1 MGWLRASLQPPFHEP
16 PRLINQILE
25 LPILQKISDK
35 NRHRTRLT
43 SVIWIL
49 LIAAIFASAVLT
61 QRSLSR
67 LADSREVITQSL
79 LINKALNSMMSQMLD
94 AETGQRGFL
103 LSGRAPYLQP
113 YYTALAQVRQSR
125 ATLGSA
131 LSQDSTALGPLD
143 VLDKAI
149 AAKLQDL
156 DHAVSLKSEG
166 RSDEAV
172 LLILTDSGN
181 QTMNA
186 VRTAV
191 RSLEADQV
199 RRTNQL
205 QAEIEKEIGN
215 YFLALGVSVFVNV
228 FLLVGLVQ
236 RFRNASTQRDTAQ
249 QVVDERNVELS
260 RLLAAAATRNA
271 QVQGLSELSRFLQSC
286 ADIKEAAGLLKQHLP
301 PLMRAASGSLYLA
314 ADGQDTLRQAFIWG
328 DKSFVEFFEPNEC
341 WAARLRQPFRQ
352 PFETGTASCAHLQS
366 SYASVNNNNIQC
378 LPLMAYGELLG
389 IVVLEGDVV
398 NDPQESLEIEGS
410 RRFALEQVG
419 LSIGNLKLR
428 ESLRQASIRDV
439 LTGLYNRRFFDE
451 SSQREVLRAQRQ
463 QSKGDYDG
471 LALMMIDIDN
481 FKRFNDQHGHEIGDV
496 VLREVAQVLQSQTRG
511 SDVAARFGGEEFTIV
526 LADITDQL
534 ALERAERVRK
544 AVEDLVL
551 RPSGKDVGSI
561 TISIGLAQ
569 FPKHGTSVEA
579 LLLAADK
586 ALYEAKNSGRNRVVV
601 AT

>member
-1 MGWLRASLQPPFHEP
+1 MQTVP
-16 PRLINQILE
+16 
-25 LPILQKISDK
+25 DK
-35 NRHRTRLT
+35 QRHRKRLT
-43 SVIWIL
+43 SAIWVLLFGAIL
-49 LIAAIFASAVLT
+49 ATAVLT
-61 QRSLSR
+61 QRSLAR
-67 LADSREVITQSL
+67 LADSRVAIAHSL
-79 LINKALNSMMSQMLD
+79 LINKALNSIMSQMFD

-113 YYTALAQVRQSR
+113 YYTALAQVRLSR
-125 ATLGSA
+125 VALGNA
-131 LSQDSTALGPLD
+131 LSQDSSAIAPLD

-186 VRTAV
+186 VRAAV
-191 RSLEADQV
+191 RSLESDQV
-199 RRTNQL
+199 RQANQL
-205 QAEIEKEIGN
+205 QVEFEKEIGN
-215 YFLALGVSVFVNV
+215 YYLALGVSILVNV
-228 FLLVGLVQ
+228 LLLAGLVL
-236 RFRNASTQRDTAQ
+236 RFRNASTQRDAAQ
-249 QVVDERNVELS
+249 LVVDERNVELS
-260 RLLAAAATRNA
+260 RLLEEAANRNA
-271 QVQGLSELSRFLQSC
+271 QVQGLSEVSRFLQSC
-286 ADIKEAAGLLKQHLP
+286 ADIDEAAGLLKQHLP
-301 PLMRAASGSLYLA
+301 PLMRAANGSLYLST
-314 ADGQDTLRQAFIWG
+314 DGQDTLRQAFTWG
-328 DKSFVEFFEPNEC
+328 DKSFVEFFEPDEC

-352 PFETGTASCAHLQS
+352 PFETGTASCGHLQS
-366 SYASVNNNNIQC
+366 VSASANNKNNIQC

-389 IVVLEGDVV
+389 IVVLEADLVE
-398 NDPQESLEIEGS
+398 DSQQSLEIEGS

-451 SSQREVLRAQRQ
+451 STQREVLRAQRQ
-463 QSKGDYDG
+463 QSKGDYAG
-471 LALMMIDIDN
+471 LTLMMIDIDH
-481 FKRFNDQHGHEIGDV
+481 FKKFNDQHGHEVGDV

-526 LADITDQL
+526 LPDITEQL
-534 ALERAERVRK
+534 AMERAQRVRK
-544 AVEDLVL
+544 AVEGLLL

-561 TISIGLAQ
+561 TISIGLSH
-569 FPKHGTSVEA
+569 FPGHGTSVEA

-586 ALYEAKNSGRNRVVV
+586 ALYEAKNSGRNKVVV

>member
-1 MGWLRASLQPPFHEP
+1 MQTVP
-16 PRLINQILE
+16 
-25 LPILQKISDK
+25 DK
-35 NRHRTRLT
+35 QRHRKRLT
-43 SVIWIL
+43 SAIWVLLLGAIL
-49 LIAAIFASAVLT
+49 ATAVLT
-61 QRSLSR
+61 QRSLAR
-67 LADSREVITQSL
+67 LADSRVAIAHSL
-79 LINKALNSMMSQMLD
+79 LINKALNSIMSQMFD

-113 YYTALAQVRQSR
+113 YYTALAQVRLSR
-125 ATLGSA
+125 VALGNA
-131 LSQDSTALGPLD
+131 LSQDSSAIAPLD

-186 VRTAV
+186 VRAAV
-191 RSLEADQV
+191 RSLESDQV
-199 RRTNQL
+199 RQANQL
-205 QAEIEKEIGN
+205 QVEFEKEIGN
-215 YFLALGVSVFVNV
+215 YYLALGVSILVNV
-228 FLLVGLVQ
+228 LLLAGLVL
-236 RFRNASTQRDTAQ
+236 RFRNASTQRDAAQ
-249 QVVDERNVELS
+249 LVVDERNVELS
-260 RLLAAAATRNA
+260 RLLEEAANRNA
-271 QVQGLSELSRFLQSC
+271 QVQGLSEVSRFLQSC
-286 ADIKEAAGLLKQHLP
+286 ADIDEAAGLLKQHLP
-301 PLMRAASGSLYLA
+301 PLMRAANGSLYLST
-314 ADGQDTLRQAFIWG
+314 DGQDTLRQAFTWG
-328 DKSFVEFFEPNEC
+328 DKSFVEFFEPDEC

-352 PFETGTASCAHLQS
+352 PFETGTASCGHLQS
-366 SYASVNNNNIQC
+366 VSASANNKNNIQC

-389 IVVLEGDVV
+389 IVVLEADLVE
-398 NDPQESLEIEGS
+398 DSQQSLEIEGS

-451 SSQREVLRAQRQ
+451 STQREVLRAQRQ
-463 QSKGDYDG
+463 QSKGDYAG
-471 LALMMIDIDN
+471 LTLMMIDIDH
-481 FKRFNDQHGHEIGDV
+481 FKKFNDQHGHEVGDV

-526 LADITDQL
+526 LPDITEQL
-534 ALERAERVRK
+534 AMERAQRVRK
-544 AVEDLVL
+544 AVEGLLL

-561 TISIGLAQ
+561 TISIGLSH
-569 FPKHGTSVEA
+569 FPGHGTSVEA

-586 ALYEAKNSGRNRVVV
+586 ALYEAKNSGRNKVVV

>member
-1 MGWLRASLQPPFHEP
+1 
-16 PRLINQILE
+16 
-25 LPILQKISDK
+25 
-35 NRHRTRLT
+35 LT
-43 SVIWIL
+43 SAIWVLLVGAIL
-49 LIAAIFASAVLT
+49 ATAVLT

-67 LADSREVITQSL
+67 LADSREVISQSL

-113 YYTALAQVRQSR
+113 YYTALAQVRLSR
-125 ATLGSA
+125 ATLGGA
-131 LSQDSTALGPLD
+131 LSHDPSAIASLD

-191 RSLEADQV
+191 RSLESDQV
-199 RRTNQL
+199 RHTNQL
-205 QAEIEKEIGN
+205 EAGIEKEIGN
-215 YFLALGVSVFVNV
+215 YYLALGASILVNV
-228 FLLVGLVQ
+228 FLLAGLAQ
-236 RFRNASTQRDTAQ
+236 RFRNASLQRDSAQ

-286 ADIKEAAGLLKQHLP
+286 ADVGEAAGLLKQHLP

-314 ADGQDTLRQAFIWG
+314 ADGQDTLRQAFTWG
-328 DKSFVEFFEPNEC
+328 DKSFVESFEPNEC

-366 SYASVNNNNIQC
+366 AYAVANNNNNIQC

-389 IVVLEGDVV
+389 TVVLEGDVV
-398 NDPQESLEIEGS
+398 NDSHESLEIDGS

-451 SSQREVLRAQRQ
+451 SSQHEVMRAQRK
-463 QSKGDYDG
+463 QSKGDYPG
-471 LALMMIDIDN
+471 LALMMIDIDH
-481 FKRFNDQHGHEIGDV
+481 FKKFNDQHGHEVGDL
-496 VLREVAQVLQSQTRG
+496 VLREVAQVLQSHTRG

-526 LADITDQL
+526 LADITDEL
-534 ALERAERVRK
+534 ALDRAERVRK
-544 AVEDLVL
+544 AVEGLVL

>member
-1 MGWLRASLQPPFHEP
+1 M
-16 PRLINQILE
+16 
-25 LPILQKISDK
+25 
-35 NRHRTRLT
+35 
-43 SVIWIL
+43 L
-49 LIAAIFASAVLT
+49 LIAAIFATAVLT

-67 LADSREVITQSL
+67 LSDSREVITHSL
-79 LINKALNSMMSQMLD
+79 LINKALNSLMSQMLD

-113 YYTALAQVRQSR
+113 YYTALGQVRQSR
-125 ATLGSA
+125 ATLGGA
-131 LSQDSTALGPLD
+131 LSQDASALAQLD
-143 VLDKAI
+143 ALDKAI

-172 LLILTDSGN
+172 LMILSDSGN

-191 RSLEADQV
+191 RNLEADQV
-199 RRTNQL
+199 RHTNQL
-205 QAEIEKEIGN
+205 QVGFEKEIGN
-215 YFLALGVSVFVNV
+215 YYLALGLSVLANV
-228 FLLVGLVQ
+228 CLLAALAHRFRSASVQ
-236 RFRNASTQRDTAQ
+236 RDAAQ
-249 QVVDERNVELS
+249 YVVDERNVELS
-260 RLLAAAATRNA
+260 RLLAAAANRNE

-286 ADIKEAAGLLKQHLP
+286 ADIGEAAGLLKQHLP
-301 PLMRAASGSLYLA
+301 PLMRAASGSLYLTPE
-314 ADGQDTLRQAFIWG
+314 GQDTLRQAFTWG
-328 DKSFVEFFEPNEC
+328 DKLFVEFFEPNEC
-341 WAARLRQPFRQ
+341 WAARLRQPFQQ

-366 SYASVNNNNIQC
+366 AYANANNNDNIQC

-389 IVVLEGDVV
+389 IVVLEGDAV
-398 NDPQESLEIEGS
+398 DDSHDSLEVEGS

-451 SSQREVLRAQRQ
+451 SSRHEVIRAKRQ
-463 QSKGDYDG
+463 QTKGDCVG
-471 LALMMIDIDN
+471 LTLMMIDIDH
-481 FKRFNDQHGHEIGDV
+481 FKHFNDQHGHEVGDV
-496 VLREVAQVLQSQTRG
+496 VLCEVAQVLQRQTRG

-526 LADITDQL
+526 LPDITDQL
-534 ALERAERVRK
+534 ALERAEGVRK

-551 RPSGKDVGSI
+551 RPSGKDVGGI

-569 FPKHGTSVEA
+569 FPRHGTTVEA

-586 ALYEAKNSGRNRVVV
+586 ALYEAKNSGRNKVIV
-601 AT
+601 AS

>member
-1 MGWLRASLQPPFHEP
+1 
-16 PRLINQILE
+16 
-25 LPILQKISDK
+25 
-35 NRHRTRLT
+35 LT